1 MSENFNQQAP
11 QSSNEA
17 LHDASIRGYLGK
29 IAADAMHIG
38 FVSSAIVGGTEVVS
52 RVIGEGDH
60 LSIPVAT
67 AMATAIFVSSSRR
80 RKG

>member
-1 MSENFNQQAP
+1 MSENINQQAP
-11 QSSNEA
+11 QYNNEA

-29 IAADAMHIG
+29 IAVDVMHIG
-38 FVSSAIVGGTEVVS
+38 FVSSAIVGGTELAS
-52 RVIGEGDH
+52 HVIGGGDH

-67 AMATAIFVSSSRR
+67 AMATAIFASSSRR

>member
-11 QSSNEA
+11 QNNNEVPY
-17 LHDASIRGYLGK
+17 DASTRGYLGK
-29 IAADAMHIG
+29 IAVDAMHIG

-67 AMATAIFVSSSRR
+67 AMATAIFASSRR